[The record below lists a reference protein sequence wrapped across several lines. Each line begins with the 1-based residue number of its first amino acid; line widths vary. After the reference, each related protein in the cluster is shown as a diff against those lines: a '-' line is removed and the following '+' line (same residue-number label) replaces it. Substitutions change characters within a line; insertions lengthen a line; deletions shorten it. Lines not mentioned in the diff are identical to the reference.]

1 MQVTLKSIT
10 HLRRGLIGLG
20 YRPVACMG
28 KAAVMDNWQRSR
40 WSSAQM
46 EGIARNFPDAT
57 NTGLLCGDL
66 VGLDIDTPDPDVAD
80 AIRAMVIELQ
90 GADRAPYR
98 IGKAPKCLYM
108 FRATE
113 PREKRATGA
122 YMINGHKCQLEV
134 FGERTQFVAFGVH
147 PDTGREYEWHNGSPA
162 ETALTDLP
170 EITPAAIDELLAR
183 AEAYFAERGE
193 CIKRSSKSAANDNE
207 PRAVVESDHPW
218 SLLNQRALVNLGAWV
233 PELGLDGLRRY
244 QAGYHSVASF
254 RPSINAKV
262 KHRGRSLN
270 IQPAGI
276 VDYSDSNRGYSP
288 IDLVSACLNH
298 SPSEAVEW
306 LRGLVGEGERPR
318 ININYQSIIA
328 TGVARAAQRSH

>member
-1 MQVTLKSIT
+1 MLDTTESII
-10 HLRRGLIGLG
+10 HLRRGLIAHG
-20 YRPVACMG
+20 YRVVPCAG
-28 KAAVMDNWQRSR
+28 KRAQGLNWPNSKWRDD
-40 WSSAQM
+40 QM
-46 EGIARNFPDAT
+46 AGLMRHLPHAT
-57 NTGLLCGDL
+57 NTGILTGD
-66 VGLDIDTPDPDVAD
+66 VVAIDVDTPDEKVARD
-80 AIRAMVIELQ
+80 INAMVAEIPHFD
-90 GADRAPYR
+90 AAPYR
-98 IGKAPKCLYM
+98 IGRAPKRCVI
-108 FRATE
+108 FRANT
-113 PREKRATGA
+113 PRSKVATGA
-122 YMINGHKCQLEV
+122 YLIDGHKCELEV
-134 FGERTQFVAFGVH
+134 LGVGNQVVAYGTH
-147 PDTGREYEWHNGSPA
+147 PDTGRHYEWFNGSPA

-183 AEAYFAERGE
+183 AGAYFAERGE

-207 PRAVVESDHPW
+207 PRAVVEGDHPW

-288 IDLVSACLNH
+288 IDLVSVCLNH

-306 LRGLVGEGERPR
+306 LRGLVGEDERPR